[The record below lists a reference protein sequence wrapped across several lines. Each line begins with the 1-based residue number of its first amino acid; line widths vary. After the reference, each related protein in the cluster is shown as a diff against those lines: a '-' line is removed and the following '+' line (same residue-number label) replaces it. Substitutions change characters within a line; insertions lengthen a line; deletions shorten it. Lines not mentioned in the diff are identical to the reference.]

1 MLVEEKEQKG
11 KKLILV
17 HLFIGLNGMAEPT
30 INAYCFFIK
39 LQEGRDA
46 RPCRFPDERPDS

>member
-46 RPCRFPDERPDS
+46 RPCRFPDKRPDS